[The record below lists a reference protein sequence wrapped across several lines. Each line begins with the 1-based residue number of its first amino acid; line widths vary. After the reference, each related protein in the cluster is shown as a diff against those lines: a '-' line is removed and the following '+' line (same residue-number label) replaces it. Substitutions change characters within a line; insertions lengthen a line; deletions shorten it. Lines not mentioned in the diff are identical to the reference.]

1 MADSLGKH
9 ILVELYECD
18 RDILNDHE
26 TIQDLMVNAAKA
38 AKATVVTS
46 NFHMFNPYGVS
57 GAVIIAESHLTI
69 HTWPEHGYAALDVF
83 TCGPEVKTEVAVD
96 YLVKGLKAAR
106 SESRVHLRGKLKV
119 SGELKHKPE
128 LVGA

>member
-1 MADSLGKH
+1 MAESLGKH

-26 TIQDLMVNAAKA
+26 SIQDLMVNAAKA

-69 HTWPEHGYAALDVF
+69 HTWPEHGYAAVDVF
-83 TCGPEVKTEVAVD
+83 TCGPEVNTQVAVD
-96 YLVKGLKAAR
+96 YLIKGLKATRA
-106 SESRVHLRGKLKV
+106 ESRTHLRGQLKV
-119 SGELKHKPE
+119 NGKLKHKPD
-128 LVGA
+128 LAQA

>member
-1 MADSLGKH
+1 MANALGKH

-18 RDILNDHE
+18 RDILNAHE
-26 TIQDLMVNAAKA
+26 TIKDLMVGAAKA
-38 AKATVVTS
+38 AKATVVTVD
-46 NFHMFNPYGVS
+46 FHMFNPYGVS

-83 TCGPEVKTEVAVD
+83 TCGDEVDPQVCVD
-96 YLVKGLKAAR
+96 YLIEGLKAQ
-106 SESRVHLRGKLKV
+106 SNEQSVHQRGKLNVPGK
-119 SGELKHKPE
+119 LKHKPE